1 MNVDRGVWRLAGTT
15 TLDREYFV
23 TCGFAFSMN
32 TPVKRLKIECFVCNT
47 PNNRFF
53 LFLFTWNLCAV

>member
-1 MNVDRGVWRLAGTT
+1 MEGSVAGTT
-15 TLDREYFV
+15 TLDRECVV

-47 PNNRFF
+47 PNHRR
-53 LFLFTWNLCAV
+53 LFHSKNICPLLFITSR